1 MVTQSLQSGLRSLST
16 NLATSL
22 SSAAILAPLPT
33 LSEPPGTTES
43 QWLLQPSPQALQQ
56 SIQASLTPLF
66 YCTVFIWLCLCLFL
80 GLWTPLGQRLHLI
93 QLPLLRSWFK
103 GSNEKVRRSVAFVGK
118 PLLWIRVEIEL
129 EGGWMSPHMDWTE
142 SSSWV
147 STESQRYLRDW
158 RVILGLWLCP
168 ESGEWWYGSAWPTP
182 CFCPS
187 ITVQISLPFAFIE
200 IHCSF
205 QGKNVKNTNSRT
217 WNMLEEESEGRR
229 MKGRRK
235 RGKRKGKR
243 R

>member
-1 MVTQSLQSGLRSLST
+1 MQSGLRSLST

-33 LSEPPGTTES
+33 PSEPPGTTES

-56 SIQASLTPLF
+56 SIQVSLTPLF

-80 GLWTPLGQRLHLI
+80 GLWTPPGQRLHLI

-147 STESQRYLRDW
+147 STESQRYLRENNFSLSHLSSP
-158 RVILGLWLCP
+158 RQSFP
-168 ESGEWWYGSAWPTP
+168 NT
-182 CFCPS
+182 
-187 ITVQISLPFAFIE
+187 ITHNLLPLSRPHLSL
-200 IHCSF
+200 
-205 QGKNVKNTNSRT
+205 Q
-217 WNMLEEESEGRR
+217 
-229 MKGRRK
+229 
-235 RGKRKGKR
+235 
-243 R
+243 